1 MNFLW
6 NMNEISVKGIH
17 FEGREIRERIIYE
30 MSCEDL
36 DRAIAEAISLKWK
49 IKFTDFITLIFE
61 HILFGERIVEL
72 QIEKT
77 HNVNVAYRGVLK
89 CYSMVKSKNRVK
101 IIFPYIIGYLI
112 LVCVRRNLRSIFIL

>member
-1 MNFLW
+1 MENRFEFEDLSNEHFKFLLENCYFHSSRKYVSEEVKFIAKEAMNFLW

-17 FEGREIRERIIYE
+17 FEAREIRERIIYE

-49 IKFTDFITLIFE
+49 IKFIDFITLVFE
-61 HILFGERIVEL
+61 HILFRNRIVEI

-77 HNVNVAYRGVLK
+77 RNGNVA
-89 CYSMVKSKNRVK
+89 
-101 IIFPYIIGYLI
+101 
-112 LVCVRRNLRSIFIL
+112 